1 MDYSMLGSPV
11 LHYYPGFATIMSIDL
26 VMLSNHVILCQ
37 PFSFCLQP
45 FPDQDL
51 SKQLPG
57 GQSIGASTSVLPM
70 NIQDWFP
77 LGLTGLISLQS
88 KGFSRILQHH
98 NSKALTLQRLTFFKD
113 FLGGSDG
120 KAYAYNAGDLG
131 SIPG

>member
-1 MDYSMLGSPV
+1 
-11 LHYYPGFATIMSIDL
+11 MSIDL